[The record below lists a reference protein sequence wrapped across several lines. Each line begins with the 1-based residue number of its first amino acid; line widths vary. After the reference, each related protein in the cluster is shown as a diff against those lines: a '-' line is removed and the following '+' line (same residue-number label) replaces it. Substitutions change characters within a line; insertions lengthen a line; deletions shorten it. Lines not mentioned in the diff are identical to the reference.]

1 MTDAKSERYLRG
13 NGVEL
18 VREREVARRVQRAL
32 SRLYALEG
40 DDDVRD
46 FIEPAGAGERE
57 TLLVRQSEEGGL
69 EIALRL
75 APLTDALDGFCQ
87 LIEGV
92 SHFVYVA
99 HRAEVERETTQ
110 LELEIQAEVDKYVV
124 LAHGVSGLS
133 AASSERLRRRLYE
146 GVSYVH
152 DEGTHEG
159 ERYRVA
165 NGAAHRFTERIE
177 RKYVGTSRVLAMR
190 EELRAFFEMGLE
202 EKLRAARGS

>member
-124 LAHGVSGLS
+124 LAAAIERLDENKSG
-133 AASSERLRRRLYE
+133 ELRRRLYDD
-146 GVSYVH
+146 VAFVH
-152 DEGTHEG
+152 GAESERGD
-159 ERYRVA
+159 RYRVA
-165 NGAAHRFTERIE
+165 NAVAKRFTRRIE
-177 RKYVGTSRVLAMR
+177 REFVAKNRFGEMQGA
-190 EELRAFFEMGLE
+190 LRAFFRMGQAD
-202 EKLRAARGS
+202 KLRAA